1 MDKLPGYV
9 LPYLA
14 EAYFPDVAV
23 PQIKTAFPS
32 IREWLWSTTTSEEE
46 STS

>member
-1 MDKLPGYV
+1 MDKLHGYL

-14 EAYFPDVAV
+14 EANFVAV
-23 PQIKTAFPS
+23 LHIKTTFPS
-32 IREWLWSTTTSEEE
+32 IREWLGSTTISEEE